1 MTNKQIRVFSGVQP
15 SGDPQ
20 LGNYLGA
27 FRGWV
32 KKQSE
37 KDNFFCIVDLHALTV
52 TPSPEDLKKQTRELA
67 AVLFACGIDPDQSTL
82 FVQSH
87 VSAHAEGCWLLNCVT
102 TIGWL
107 ERMTQFKDKSEGK
120 ERVSTGLLDYPV
132 LMAGDILLYD
142 ADEVPVGEDQKQ
154 HVELSRDIAE
164 RFNRLYGETFK
175 IPQPVIPEVGGR
187 VMGLNDPNVK
197 MSKSFSDIRG
207 HAVRILDEPKEI
219 ERSFMRAVTDS
230 SNEIVFSNSPEKAG
244 VNNLLGIYKVITEK
258 SEEEVENE
266 ELAAINGGKK
276 GFSNGKSTSTQGK
289 FAKVIRKNEAKGKS
303 KSEVTLVLEHIR
315 RMFEEMEAR
324 RDKRTREENDEIR
337 CYRCQELGHMSGEC
351 TAEKPVTRNEA
362 RRLREVKEK
371 EESTNKN
378 KVESEN

>member
-27 FRGWV
+27 FKGWV
-32 KKQSE
+32 KRQSE

-67 AVLFACGIDPDQSTL
+67 AVLFACGINPDQSTL

-87 VSAHAEGCWLLNCVT
+87 VTAHAEGCWLLNCVT
-102 TIGWL
+102 PIGWL

-175 IPQPVIPEVGGR
+175 IPQPIIPEIGGR

-207 HAVRILDEPKEI
+207 HAIRILDDPKEI

-244 VNNLLGIYKVITEK
+244 VNNMLGIYKVITEK
-258 SEEEVENE
+258 SEKEVEKDFASARGYGDLKKAVAEVVIE
-266 ELAAINGGKK
+266 ELRPIREKYLDLIQDVSELDRLLSVGAQQASSI
-276 GFSNGKSTSTQGK
+276 STPKLNQMKDKMGL
-289 FAKVIRKNEAKGKS
+289 ILPIS
-303 KSEVTLVLEHIR
+303 K
-315 RMFEEMEAR
+315 
-324 RDKRTREENDEIR
+324 
-337 CYRCQELGHMSGEC
+337 ELY
-351 TAEKPVTRNEA
+351 
-362 RRLREVKEK
+362 
-371 EESTNKN
+371 
-378 KVESEN
+378 

>member
-102 TIGWL
+102 PIGWL

-258 SEEEVENE
+258 SEEEVEKDFASARGYGDLKKAVAEVVIE
-266 ELAAINGGKK
+266 ELRP
-276 GFSNGKSTSTQGK
+276 
-289 FAKVIRKNEAKGKS
+289 IREKYFDLIQDV
-303 KSEVTLVLEHIR
+303 SELDRLLSVGAHQASSIAFPKLDQMKEKMGLVLPI
-315 RMFEEMEAR
+315 
-324 RDKRTREENDEIR
+324 
-337 CYRCQELGHMSGEC
+337 S
-351 TAEKPVTRNEA
+351 
-362 RRLREVKEK
+362 KE
-371 EESTNKN
+371 
-378 KVESEN
+378 